1 MTSITCIG
9 QASLVGDEMLTQDV
23 LAHVAQR
30 KKAGR

>member
-1 MTSITCIG
+1 MTSIACIG
-9 QASLVGDEMLTQDV
+9 QASLVGDEMLPQGV

>member
-9 QASLVGDEMLTQDV
+9 QASLVGDEMRPQDV